1 MKTHYSCA
9 ELAAMKLPGLPAS
22 ERNMRER
29 AQREGWVSRQ
39 VSCQGGKGG
48 LRTEYQPPKAVR
60 ETMLTQQLQ
69 SSPSGTVAPITAPAL
84 PCGAI
89 ATGLFSS
96 PMVPVQASHELKDW
110 QRKSAEARA
119 AIIAEVKRLA
129 GLAGTE
135 KAIQAVIALAANN
148 ELPEQLQRLVPV
160 ANAKTGSD
168 GKRTLSRRSIYR
180 WMKESEQGFSAL
192 APRIREG
199 MKVPVWAPAL
209 LSLYQNPQKPSLKKC
224 LDDLPGVLQAGV
236 QTPSYWAAQR
246 FVDKMSNLELQRGRM
261 GPREHKSVRAY
272 VKRDTSEMWP
282 GDAYTADGHTFD
294 AEVAH
299 PKHGRP
305 FRPEITSVLDI
316 ATRKSVGWSIDLA
329 ESTWAVLDA
338 LRNAV
343 ETGGIPAIFYVDN
356 GSGYKNALMGDEA
369 TGFMARL
376 SITISHSLPYNSQ
389 ARGIIERSHQSI
401 WIRGAKDLPTY
412 MGAPMDREAKQSAF
426 KITRSDIKKAG
437 VSALLMPWAEFTT
450 WCQAQVDAYNNRPHR
465 GLPKITDAEGK
476 RRHQTPNEAW
486 EAAIKEGWKPEVVE
500 ADESADLFRPY
511 QEVTTRRAMVQ
522 LFSNSYFNRD
532 LEHYHGEKVRVGYD
546 IHDASHV
553 WVRDRE
559 GRLIC
564 VAEFEGNKKSYFP
577 VSAIE
582 QAAENRAKGRIKR
595 AEAKIEEAEAE
606 LNPPVL
612 IEHQASEQLPMM
624 NMRELHESMHPPG
637 VDMCQSDANMH
648 PPGVDHLADA
658 GNMVNVI
665 TLPKAQAQRPM
676 FDTDP
681 KKYRWLLQN
690 RDQMTQADDGWLAW
704 YQSTSEWEDLFGD
717 IEMAVQ

>member
-1 MKTHYSCA
+1 MSSLKSHYSCS
-9 ELAAMKLPGLPAS
+9 ELAAMSLPAFPAT
-22 ERNMRER
+22 ERGWRNIVERESWPTR
-29 AQREGWVSRQ
+29 DVPGK
-39 VSCQGGKGG
+39 GGKGG
-48 LRTEYQPPKAVR
+48 LRREFQPSKKVVEAI
-60 ETMLTQQLQ
+60 LNQQTKKL
-69 SSPSGTVAPITAPAL
+69 PSGAVTSLSAPAL
-84 PCGAI
+84 PGSLI

-96 PMVPVQASHELKDW
+96 PAVPVQASHELKDW
-110 QRKSAEARA
+110 QRKSAEART
-119 AIIAEVKRLA
+119 AIIGEVKRLA

-160 ANAKTGSD
+160 ANAKAGSD

-180 WMKESEQGFSAL
+180 WMKESEQGFTAL
-192 APRIREG
+192 APRISEG
-199 MKVPVWAPAL
+199 MKLPVWAPAL
-209 LSLYQNPQKPSLKKC
+209 LTLYQNPQKPSLKKC
-224 LDDLPGVLQAGV
+224 LDDLPGVLQAGI

-246 FVDKMSNLELQRGRM
+246 FVEKMSKLDLQRGRM
-261 GPREHKSVRAY
+261 GPRELKSVRAY

-299 PKHGRP
+299 PRHGRP

-316 ATRKSVGWSIDLA
+316 ATRKQVGWSIDLA

-343 ETGGIPAIFYVDN
+343 ENGGIPAIFYVDN

-401 WIRGAKDLPTY
+401 WVRGAKELATY

-426 KITRSDIKKAG
+426 KITRADVKKSG
-437 VSALLMPWAEFTT
+437 TSNLLMPWSEFTA
-450 WCQAQVDAYNNRPHR
+450 WCKAQVDSYNNRPHR
-465 GLPKITDAEGK
+465 GLPKIQDAEGK

-486 EAAIKEGWKPEVVE
+486 EAAINEGWKPEVVE

-511 QEVTTRRAMVQ
+511 QEVTTRRALVQ
-522 LFSNSYFNRD
+522 LFSNSYFHRD

-546 IHDASHV
+546 IHDANHV

-564 VAEFEGNKKSYFP
+564 VAEFEGNKRSYFP
-577 VSAIE
+577 MSAIE
-582 QAAENRAKGRIKR
+582 QAAEKRAKGRIKR

-606 LNPPVL
+606 LNPPML
-612 IEHQASEQLPMM
+612 IEHQASEQLPTMDLRKLDEI
-624 NMRELHESMHPPG
+624 NTITPS
-637 VDMCQSDANMH
+637 VINAQA
-648 PPGVDHLADA
+648 
-658 GNMVNVI
+658 NVI
-665 TLPKAQAQRPM
+665 ELPKAQAARPM

-681 KKYRWLLQN
+681 KKYRWLLNN
-690 RDQMTQADDGWLAW
+690 RDQMTQADQGWLAW

-717 IEMAVQ
+717 IEMAAR